1 MDWTKDAKSHFKKM
15 AGLTTLARQ
24 AAVQSLMDHEAES
37 QRNQRAE
44 GAFVRRTL
52 WGAKED
58 EQDGEQDEM
67 RQTIVGDVTNPT
79 PVIIQP
85 PQQSNTLGT
94 IAAIVAAMATGGIL
108 GPTVLSALKP
118 TAPTAQPMQQPQGF
132 TDSTVSVG
140 LGKLENYESLK
151 P

>member
-1 MDWTKDAKSHFKKM
+1 
-15 AGLTTLARQ
+15 
-24 AAVQSLMDHEAES
+24 MDHEAES
-37 QRNQRAE
+37 QKNQQAE
-44 GAFVRRTL
+44 GAYVRRTL
-52 WGAKED
+52 WGARED
-58 EQDGEQDEM
+58 EGGEEAGEM

-79 PVIIQP
+79 PVVIQA

-118 TAPTAQPMQQPQGF
+118 TAPVAQPMQQPQGY
-132 TDSTVSVG
+132 TDSTISVG
-140 LGKLENYESLK
+140 LGKLENYESLM